1 MFKKGVIPQGPWP
14 IVLLKR
20 MGGAFLVVLL
30 AWAGYRYYDYNIF
43 RCMDGCGPYHN
54 VASAADLDGDGDL
67 DVVLANL
74 RHETETIFWAGPT
87 LWINQGGGKFTPG
100 SVNLGGPSTAVGD
113 LDADGDADIAQLGGA
128 QVALY
133 FNQGGAQGGKRGEF
147 SLWRRVSPQQDPHD
161 WSTPGTVV
169 LGDLNND
176 GRLDALVAYCCALL
190 VEGQP
195 GVETFHP
202 FLAWEWINTPDK
214 QGRPLGH
221 SQNLTSLGD
230 LPMRPTLGDL
240 DGDGDLD
247 VFAAMLP
254 PKVGGPYDSADRVL
268 LNDGSGSF
276 VDSGQRLANARLA
289 GAAGSAAVALG
300 DLDGDGDLDALV
312 GETTGAL
319 AWINQGGAQ
328 GGQEGVFTGSGQ
340 PIPGDPTQAIF
351 LADLDRDGD
360 LDALLAGKSQAV
372 IWWNDGRAGFNDS
385 GQRLRYTERDGLA
398 VGDFNADGYI
408 DVFSAAYDIGFHL
421 WLNQGDGRLQ

>member
-1 MFKKGVIPQGPWP
+1 MFKKRILPGGSRPD
-14 IVLLKR
+14 VLLGW
-20 MGGAFLVVLL
+20 MGGAILVLLL
-30 AWAGYRYYDYNIF
+30 AWAGYRYYYDNIF
-43 RCMDGCGPYHN
+43 RCIDGCGPYHN
-54 VASAADLDGDGDL
+54 VASVADLDGDGDL

-87 LWINQGGGKFTPG
+87 LWINQGGGEFSP
-100 SVNLGGPSTAVGD
+100 VRVDFGGPSSAVGD
-113 LDADGDADIAQLGGA
+113 IDADGDADIAQLGGP

-133 FNQGGAQGGKRGEF
+133 LNQGGAQGSKPGEF
-147 SLWRRVSPQQDPHD
+147 SLWRSVSPQENPHD

-190 VEGQP
+190 VEGQA
-195 GVETFHP
+195 GAGTFHP
-202 FLAWEWINTPDK
+202 FLTWEWINTPDAK
-214 QGRPLGH
+214 GRPLGH
-221 SQNLTSLGD
+221 SLNLTSLGD

-254 PKVGGPYDSADRVL
+254 PKKGGSYDTADRVL
-268 LNDGSGSF
+268 LNDGRGSF

-289 GAAGSAAVALG
+289 GATGSAAVALG

-328 GGQEGVFTGSGQ
+328 GGQEGLFAGSDQ
-340 PIPGDPTQAIF
+340 PIPGNPAEAVF

-360 LDALLAGKSQAV
+360 LDALLAGKSQAAV
-372 IWWNDGRAGFNDS
+372 WWNDGLAGFTDS

-398 VGDFNADGYI
+398 VGDFNADGYL
-408 DVFSAAYDIGFHL
+408 DLFSAAYDTGSHL